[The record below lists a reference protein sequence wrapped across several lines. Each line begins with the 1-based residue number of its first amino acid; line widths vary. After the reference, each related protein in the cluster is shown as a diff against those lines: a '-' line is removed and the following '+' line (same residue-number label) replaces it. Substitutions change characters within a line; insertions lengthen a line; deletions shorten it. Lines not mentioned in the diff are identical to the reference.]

1 MSAPLE
7 ILVERDQLQR
17 ILRLEEQ
24 TILVGRGL
32 SCSIRLEDPMASREH
47 CRLERHEDEVQ
58 LVDLNSSNGTWM
70 AGEKVSR
77 RCLLPGDE
85 FRIGSTRIRLQTG
98 QFPAH
103 SASESTLTQQSSR
116 EKRMLQSLLGVARA
130 LQEEYRPEQM
140 APVLIDAAVMLTGAE
155 RGFVFLIEG
164 DETTMAVGRNF
175 ARESVPSPEQKVS
188 RTLLENALA
197 SQGPLLVEDAASDG
211 EFSGVASIADLGL
224 RSLLAIPL
232 QAATKV
238 VGLLVVDHRLQ
249 GGAFSRDEIE
259 LLEGC
264 ASLASLHLAAGQNRL
279 RARALK
285 KRVDALQR
293 QLGQRILMQE
303 SAQIALPAEANRFP
317 GFLGVSP
324 AMNTLFEQMDKVLEG
339 ELPVLISGESGTG
352 KEMVARV
359 LHFRGV
365 RASKPFVVVNCGAL
379 PDTLLESELFGHKKG
394 SFTGAVK
401 DRTGRLAE
409 ANGGTLFL
417 DEVGEMSSAMQ
428 ARFLRFLEKG
438 EIQPLGSSN
447 VETVDVRVLSATN
460 LDLSRSITKN
470 EFREDLFYRLCV
482 IRLELPPLRN
492 RVEDISL
499 LAEHFLRM
507 EAVEQ
512 DRLLRTFSEQ
522 AKSKLSKAYFPG
534 NVRQLRNEMRRLA
547 LMGEGEIQWEE
558 LDQAIV
564 DMPRES
570 GTGALLEQQVQE
582 LERKAIASMMD
593 RMRGNRTRAAEALG
607 ITRYSLNR
615 KLQKYGLETKE

>member
-1 MSAPLE
+1 
-7 ILVERDQLQR
+7 
-17 ILRLEEQ
+17 
-24 TILVGRGL
+24 
-32 SCSIRLEDPMASREH
+32 
-47 CRLERHEDEVQ
+47 
-58 LVDLNSSNGTWM
+58 
-70 AGEKVSR
+70 
-77 RCLLPGDE
+77 
-85 FRIGSTRIRLQTG
+85 
-98 QFPAH
+98 
-103 SASESTLTQQSSR
+103 
-116 EKRMLQSLLGVARA
+116 
-130 LQEEYRPEQM
+130 
-140 APVLIDAAVMLTGAE
+140 
-155 RGFVFLIEG
+155 
-164 DETTMAVGRNF
+164 
-175 ARESVPSPEQKVS
+175 
-188 RTLLENALA
+188 
-197 SQGPLLVEDAASDG
+197 
-211 EFSGVASIADLGL
+211 
-224 RSLLAIPL
+224 
-232 QAATKV
+232 
-238 VGLLVVDHRLQ
+238 
-249 GGAFSRDEIE
+249 
-259 LLEGC
+259 
-264 ASLASLHLAAGQNRL
+264 
-279 RARALK
+279 
-285 KRVDALQR
+285 
-293 QLGQRILMQE
+293 
-303 SAQIALPAEANRFP
+303 
-317 GFLGVSP
+317 
-324 AMNTLFEQMDKVLEG
+324 
-339 ELPVLISGESGTG
+339 
-352 KEMVARV
+352 
-359 LHFRGV
+359 
-365 RASKPFVVVNCGAL
+365 

-460 LDLSRSITKN
+460 LDLSQAITKN

-582 LERKAIASMMD
+582 LERKAI
-593 RMRGNRTRAAEALG
+593 
-607 ITRYSLNR
+607 
-615 KLQKYGLETKE
+615 